1 MSARGAVTVL
11 AFHRGWAKALRV
23 GPDTSTAPPD
33 TLAGPTLEVT
43 VTTQPI
49 HSDPQSIPR
58 TQNAVAAALPAA
70 QRMEFYREMGEA
82 TPETIGEVLTNWWL
96 LVQVAGDPQT
106 ARTAAAVKAG
116 TAPGRSAS
124 TVMRELR
131 ERGR

>member
-1 MSARGAVTVL
+1 M
-11 AFHRGWAKALRV
+11 
-23 GPDTSTAPPD
+23 
-33 TLAGPTLEVT
+33 
-43 VTTQPI
+43 TTQP
-49 HSDPQSIPR
+49 IPR

-82 TPETIGEVLTNWWL
+82 TPETIGEALTNWWL